1 MSEIS
6 GEKSG
11 HAIVLTKCKE
21 IVSEPNAVMRHKL
34 TFKNSWGSNWGIN
47 GKGEFSVELPCRGL
61 GKLTFIYIRIK
72 SDAPENKVR
81 NFINHSENFSLR
93 QQYQLNPVRELE
105 ESEWENLEELE
116 KLGVEDL
123 EQLTK
128 LFRLVSLSSS
138 ISCVSTLFNLG
149 LIKSLAVDD
158 E

>member
-1 MSEIS
+1 MFWKKKSKAKRVEIKHLPLPVLIRQVIYDTMLMPAEEIANIMGLPPIS
-6 GEKSG
+6 DDVAEMEERESQKRLERFAKLIPFIDS
-11 HAIVLTKCKE
+11 HADI
-21 IVSEPNAVMRHKL
+21 AA
-34 TFKNSWGSNWGIN
+34 
-47 GKGEFSVELPCRGL
+47 
-61 GKLTFIYIRIK
+61 RIAA
-72 SDAPENKVR
+72 SAYMIEDD
-81 NFINHSENFSLR
+81 
-93 QQYQLNPVRELE
+93 E
-105 ESEWENLEELE
+105 EGYGELE